1 MSVKKTLSLTSR
13 QQLIDLNEETTNFD
27 LTFTAKS
34 LDNSHFDVLVVD
46 QSTLDNNPSLEYKRA
61 KGVISGNIISD
72 KNVYQNYFLC
82 LKSEKPCDVEIII
95 DKKKIHPRLE
105 QSMGQQ
111 PMGQQSMR
119 QQQMGQQS
127 MRQQP
132 MGQQPMGQQSFRS
145 TPSIN
150 PPSKPSNT
158 NWKVIFIFI
167 VILGAIGVFYYMY
180 NKKKQEK
187 ITVDNPNVASILS
200 PPSLLSSM
208 QTSSHFSSS
217 NLADRI
223 AKLQI

>member
-27 LTFTAKS
+27 LTFKAKS

-46 QSTLDNNPSLEYKRA
+46 QTTLDNNPNLEYKRA
-61 KGVISGNIISD
+61 KGEISGNIISD

-105 QSMGQQ
+105 QPMVQQ
-111 PMGQQSMR
+111 PMGQK
-119 QQQMGQQS
+119 
-127 MRQQP
+127 P
-132 MGQQPMGQQSFRS
+132 MGQQPMVQQSFRS
-145 TPSIN
+145 APPIN

-158 NWKVIFIFI
+158 NWKLIFIFI
-167 VILGAIGVFYYMY
+167 VILGATGAFYYMY

-187 ITVDNPNVASILS
+187 ITIHNPNVESILS

-208 QTSSHFSSS
+208 QTSSHFTSS
-217 NLADRI
+217 NLAERI
-223 AKLQI
+223 AKLQL